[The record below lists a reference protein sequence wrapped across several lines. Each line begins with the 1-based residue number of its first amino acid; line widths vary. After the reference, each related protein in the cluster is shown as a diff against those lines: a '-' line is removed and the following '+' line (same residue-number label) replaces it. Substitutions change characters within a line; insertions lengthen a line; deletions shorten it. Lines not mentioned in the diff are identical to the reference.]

1 MTDHL
6 CGKRNAAKYGN
17 GEGLTALE
25 PIDLRKI
32 NNFNQMLRAMSQT
45 SFQGRKSGEAADVL
59 EAMVKDKNCFKVLTL
74 AGAMTVAQMGLVICD
89 FIDCFGFDGVVSTGA
104 LMLHGLNQSIGGRH
118 YKVPHGVSDRI
129 LYHSGF
135 NRVYDTLELEENM
148 DLGEEFLQKVLNNAD
163 PEKIWSS
170 FELCAILGE
179 HLARTMPVDSRS
191 PFKSAFQRNIPI
203 FIPALSDS
211 EIGLDIG
218 LRRHEHRLG
227 QGPPFS
233 YNPFLDW
240 EKYVEMVESA
250 VEQEKKLAIFTI
262 GGGVPRNWAQ
272 QVGPYLDIRGA
283 RLGEEYG
290 AFARFHYAVRISTA
304 LEQDGGLSGCT
315 YQEGVSWGKIV
326 PPEEGGMT
334 AEVFCDATIA
344 WPLITKAVMERIG
357 V

>member
-1 MTDHL
+1 
-6 CGKRNAAKYGN
+6 
-17 GEGLTALE
+17 
-25 PIDLRKI
+25 
-32 NNFNQMLRAMSQT
+32 
-45 SFQGRKSGEAADVL
+45 
-59 EAMVKDKNCFKVLTL
+59 
-74 AGAMTVAQMGLVICD
+74 
-89 FIDCFGFDGVVSTGA
+89 
-104 LMLHGLNQSIGGRH
+104 
-118 YKVPHGVSDRI
+118 
-129 LYHSGF
+129 
-135 NRVYDTLELEENM
+135 
-148 DLGEEFLQKVLNNAD
+148 
-163 PEKIWSS
+163 
-170 FELCAILGE
+170 
-179 HLARTMPVDSRS
+179 MPADSRS

-211 EIGLDIG
+211 EIGLDAGI
-218 LRRHEHRLG
+218 RRYG
-227 QGPPFS
+227 QALKGKPIFGYDPFI
-233 YNPFLDW
+233 DW

-250 VEQEKKLAIFTI
+250 VKQEKRLAIFTI

-283 RLGEEYG
+283 RLGEERG